1 MTTMIGQGRH
11 LPDVLPGAAPVS
23 FQQTV
28 PRLLVHR
35 VAVSEVFITDVQVAD
50 ERTSHIGA
58 QWPRAHSFFGPKM
71 RLHDPMLLAETIR
84 QATLAVAHR
93 MFDVP
98 HDAHFVL
105 LELTYDVS
113 ERGLRLSSGPANITL
128 VGRAIDI
135 RKRKNTVAG
144 MSLEYDCYRDGERVA
159 GGTIRWR
166 CISAASYARVRGDH
180 HNAPHTSATEP
191 MPVAP
196 YLVGRHDESDVVL
209 GASPLPDTWL
219 LRVDTGHPVMFDH
232 MVDHVPGM
240 MVVEAARQA
249 AQLLTGR
256 PDMVPACGVF
266 TYARYIELDEPC
278 IVRAEAHGDGVVRVI
293 FEQSGSVAVTA
304 ALKPLDRG

>member
-1 MTTMIGQGRH
+1 MTTMIGQGRE
-11 LPDVLPGAAPVS
+11 LPDLSGQPVR

-28 PRLLVHR
+28 PRVLVHR
-35 VAVSEVFITDVQVAD
+35 AAVSEVFITDLRVAG

-84 QATLAVAHR
+84 QATLVVAHQA
-93 MFDVP
+93 FGVAL
-98 HDAHFVL
+98 DAHFVL
-105 LELTYDVS
+105 LELTYEVQ
-113 ERGLRLSSGPANITL
+113 EEGLRLGPGPANVTL
-128 VGRAIDI
+128 VGNVSDV
-135 RKRKNTVAG
+135 RKRKDAVAG
-144 MSLEYDCYRDGERVA
+144 MSVEFDCYRDGERVA
-159 GGTIRWR
+159 GGVVRWR
-166 CISAASYARVRGDH
+166 CISGASYVRVRGDH
-180 HNAPHTSATEP
+180 HNAGRTSATEP
-191 MPVAP
+191 TPVAP
-196 YLVGRHDESDVVL
+196 HLVGRHHESDVVL

-256 PDMVPACGVF
+256 PDLVPASGAF

-278 IVRAEAHGDGVVRVI
+278 IVRAESRADGVVTVI

-304 ALKPLDRG
+304 ALRPLDRD

>member
-1 MTTMIGQGRH
+1 MTTMIGQGRE
-11 LPDVLPGAAPVS
+11 LPDLSGQPVR

-28 PRLLVHR
+28 PRVLVHR
-35 VAVSEVFITDVQVAD
+35 AAVSEVFITDLRVAG

-84 QATLAVAHR
+84 QATLVVAHQA
-93 MFDVP
+93 FGVAL
-98 HDAHFVL
+98 DAHFVL
-105 LELTYDVS
+105 LELTYEVQ
-113 ERGLRLSSGPANITL
+113 EEGLRLGPGPANVTL
-128 VGRAIDI
+128 VGNVSDV
-135 RKRKNTVAG
+135 RKRKDSVAG
-144 MSLEYDCYRDGERVA
+144 MSVEFDCYRDGERVA
-159 GGTIRWR
+159 GGVVRWR
-166 CISAASYARVRGDH
+166 CISGASYARVRGDN
-180 HNAPHTSATEP
+180 HNAGRTSATEP
-191 MPVAP
+191 TPVAP
-196 YLVGRHDESDVVL
+196 HLVGRHHESDVVL

-256 PDMVPACGVF
+256 PDLVPASGAF

-278 IVRAEAHGDGVVRVI
+278 IVRAESRADGVVTVI

-304 ALKPLDRG
+304 ALRPLDRD

>member
-1 MTTMIGQGRH
+1 MANVTYPAGPLARSFRSGGCGAMTTMIGQGRH
-11 LPDVLPGAAPVS
+11 LPDVLPGAASVS

-35 VAVSEVFITDVQVAD
+35 AAVSEVFITDLQVAD

-58 QWPRAHSFFGPKM
+58 QWPRAHSFFGPKVQ
-71 RLHDPMLLAETIR
+71 LHDPMLLAETIR
-84 QATLAVAHR
+84 QATLVVAHR
-93 MFDVP
+93 AFDVP

-105 LELTYDVS
+105 LDLTYHIGA
-113 ERGLRLSSGPANITL
+113 RGLRIGSGPANITL
-128 VGRAIDI
+128 EGRATDI

-144 MSLEYDCYRDGERVA
+144 MALEYDCYRDAERVA

-191 MPVAP
+191 TPVAP
-196 YLVGRHDESDVVL
+196 HLVGRHHESDVVL

-256 PDMVPACGVF
+256 PDMVPACGAF
-266 TYARYIELDEPC
+266 SYARYIELDEPC
-278 IVRAEAHGDGVVRVI
+278 I
-293 FEQSGSVAVTA
+293 
-304 ALKPLDRG
+304 

>member
-1 MTTMIGQGRH
+1 MTMMIGQGRR
-11 LPDVLPGAAPVS
+11 LAELLPGAVG

-35 VAVSEVFITDVQVAD
+35 AAVSEVFITDLQVAD
-50 ERTSHIGA
+50 EQTSHIGA

-71 RLHDPMLLAETIR
+71 QLHDPMLLAETIR
-84 QATLAVAHR
+84 QATLVVAHR
-93 MFDVP
+93 AFDVP
-98 HDAHFVL
+98 HDAQFVL
-105 LELTYDVS
+105 LELTYEVG
-113 ERGLRLSSGPANITL
+113 EHGLRMESGPANITL
-128 VGRAIDI
+128 VGNVTDI
-135 RKRKNTVAG
+135 RRRKSSVAG
-144 MSLEYDCYRDGERVA
+144 MSLEYDCYRDGELVA

-180 HNAPHTSATEP
+180 HNAARTSATEP
-191 MPVAP
+191 TPVAP
-196 YLVGRHDESDVVL
+196 NLVGRHHESDVVL

-219 LRVDTGHPVMFDH
+219 LRVDTDHPVMFDH

-256 PDMVPACGVF
+256 PDLVPACGAF
-266 TYARYIELDEPC
+266 TFTRYIELDEPC
-278 IVRAEAHGDGVVRVI
+278 IVRAEARGDGVVKVI

-304 ALKPLDRG
+304 VLKPLHRG

>member
-1 MTTMIGQGRH
+1 MTTMIGRGRD
-11 LPDVLPGAAPVS
+11 LPDLLREPVS

-35 VAVSEVFITDVQVAD
+35 AAVSEVFITDLRIAD

-71 RLHDPMLLAETIR
+71 QLHDPMLLAETIR
-84 QATLAVAHR
+84 QATLVVAHQA
-93 MFDVP
+93 FGVA

-105 LELTYDVS
+105 LELTYDVH
-113 ERGLRLSSGPANITL
+113 EEGLRLGQGPANVTL
-128 VGRAIDI
+128 VGHVTDVR
-135 RKRKNTVAG
+135 RRKNSVAG

-159 GGTIRWR
+159 GGTVRWR
-166 CISAASYARVRGDH
+166 CVSGASYARVRGDH
-180 HNAPHTSATEP
+180 HNAGHTSATEP
-191 MPVAP
+191 TPVAP
-196 YLVGRHDESDVVL
+196 HLVGRHHESDVVL

-256 PDMVPACGVF
+256 PDLVPACGAF
-266 TYARYIELDEPC
+266 KYARYIELDEPC
-278 IVRAEAHGDGVVRVI
+278 IVRAESCGDGVVTVI

-304 ALKPLDRG
+304 ALKPLERG